1 MYMPAVALALMCKLQ
16 IMKTTWTLLKYT
28 YKPVLYF
35 SFQYAIFLILIV
47 IIEIAAIVIAAIF
60 KGKVGSY

>member
-1 MYMPAVALALMCKLQ
+1 
-16 IMKTTWTLLKYT
+16 MKTTSALLKYSH
-28 YKPVLYF
+28 KCVLSF

-60 KGKVGSY
+60 KGKVGS

>member
-1 MYMPAVALALMCKLQ
+1 MHVYAEAHAFMCKLQ
-16 IMKTTWTLLKYT
+16 IMKTTWTLLKYAYT
-28 YKPVLYF
+28 PVLYF